1 MSNPTIKDVANEAG
15 VSIATV
21 SRVLN
26 KNASVN
32 DKLVEKVNLA
42 VKKLGYYPNFI
53 ARTLKNDSSKTVG
66 FVVSDIANN
75 FFTSMARA
83 IEDVLTQHGY
93 NLFVCS
99 TDDNQHREEKYL
111 SLLREKQVDGII
123 INTSGKNN
131 DLITTISNQIPIALF
146 SRKIPNA
153 SFKGDLVDNDNYS
166 GLYDLTQHLI
176 SLGHRRIGLIN
187 GQPYVSSSQ
196 ERFDGFQAAMRNIG
210 INVDKHYPYLYNGHF
225 NRLSSGYE
233 GAQYLY
239 NQNVSAVI
247 AANNLLAL
255 GALQFCKSE
264 QIAIP
269 DKLSLCSFGSIENH
283 ELLYTQPTYTDQS
296 PAAMGAR
303 LAQLIIERIE
313 AGNEIANREIRFA
326 TNLIVGTGTA
336 SISSS
341 Q

>member
-26 KNASVN
+26 KNSTVN
-32 DKLVEKVNLA
+32 SALAEKVNQA
-42 VKKLGYYPNFI
+42 VEKLGYYPNFI
-53 ARTLKNDSSKTVG
+53 ARTLKNESSKTVG

-83 IEDVLTQHGY
+83 IEDVLNQQGY

-99 TDDNQHREEKYL
+99 TDDNQLREEKYL

-131 DLITTISNQIPIALF
+131 DLITRISNQIPVALF
-146 SRKIPNA
+146 SRKIPNPE
-153 SFKGDLVDNDNYS
+153 FKGDLVDNDNYS
-166 GLYDLTQHLI
+166 GLYELTQHLI
-176 SLGHRRIGLIN
+176 SLGHTRIGLIN

-196 ERFDGFQAAMRNIG
+196 ERFSGFQAAMRTLG
-210 INVDKHYPYLYNGHF
+210 TTVDEQYPYLYSGHF
-225 NRLSSGYE
+225 NRFSSGYE
-233 GAQYLY
+233 GARHLY
-239 NQNVSAVI
+239 EQGATAII
-247 AANNLLAL
+247 AANNLLTL
-255 GALQFCKSE
+255 GALQFCKSAK
-264 QIAIP
+264 IAVP
-269 DKLSLCSFGSIENH
+269 EKVSLCGFGSIENH
-283 ELLYTQPTYTDQS
+283 ELLYVQPTCVDQS

-313 AGNEIANREIRFA
+313 AGNEIANREILFA
-326 TNLIVGTGTA
+326 TNMLKGNGTGPA
-336 SISSS
+336 V
-341 Q
+341 